1 MMVNPPGFLKTNEIS
16 EKVNMIRKPNKK
28 AKLKPFKEKSLF
40 KRLESEKYR
49 KINREKKRNG

>member
-1 MMVNPPGFLKTNEIS
+1 
-16 EKVNMIRKPNKK
+16 MIRKPNKK